1 MNWNVFFFSGEN
13 VVNMIVIVLVLSKPS
28 QLLWILKNPFCW
40 LESLF
45 DDFPDEKKNPIE
57 DDFLRIQNPHSHPKP
72 VMGKIGASKSQS
84 FTSCGGKCD
93 RLCNFFR
100 GVC

>member
-1 MNWNVFFFSGEN
+1 MG
-13 VVNMIVIVLVLSKPS
+13 SK
-28 QLLWILKNPFCW
+28 NHFCW

-57 DDFLRIQNPHSHPKP
+57 DDFLRIQNPQSHIKP
-72 VMGKIGASKSQS
+72 VMGKIGASKNQS

-100 GVC
+100 GVCRIKSVARSFWDYVPNTY